1 MIKLYCIK
9 INDQELKT
17 VDEKEYI
24 SFIRANKKDVQSFSQ
39 VMIET
44 TENKLKNLIENY
56 SVDELLRLWKKKKG
70 IDEGILYKKDWRV

>member
-1 MIKLYCIK
+1 MKKVKLYCIK
-9 INDQELKT
+9 INDLELKT

-24 SFIRANKKDVQSFSQ
+24 SFLRANKKDVHSFTQ

-56 SVDELLRLWKKKKG
+56 SVDELLRLWKN
-70 IDEGILYKKDWRV
+70 II

>member
-1 MIKLYCIK
+1 MKKVKLYCIK

-24 SFIRANKKDVQSFSQ
+24 SFLRANKKDVHSFTQ

-44 TENKLKNLIENY
+44 TENKLNNLIENY
-56 SVDELLRLWKKKKG
+56 SVDELLRLWKTKKG
-70 IDEGILYKKDWRV
+70 IDENVLY

>member
-17 VDEKEYI
+17 LDEKEYI
-24 SFIRANKKDVQSFSQ
+24 SFIRANKKDVHSFTQ

-44 TENKLKNLIENY
+44 TENKLNNLIENY

-70 IDEGILYKKDWRV
+70 IDENVLY

>member
-1 MIKLYCIK
+1 MKKVKLYCIK

-17 VDEKEYI
+17 VNEKEYI
-24 SFIRANKKDVQSFSQ
+24 SFIRANKKDVHSFSQ

-44 TENKLKNLIENY
+44 SEDKLNNLIENY

-70 IDEGILYKKDWRV
+70 IDEKTLYVTS

>member
-1 MIKLYCIK
+1 MSIGF
-9 INDQELKT
+9 T
-17 VDEKEYI
+17 
-24 SFIRANKKDVQSFSQ
+24 Q

-70 IDEGILYKKDWRV
+70 IDEKMLYEVK

>member
-1 MIKLYCIK
+1 MKKVKLYCIK

-24 SFIRANKKDVQSFSQ
+24 SFIRANKKDVHSFTQ

-44 TENKLKNLIENY
+44 TENKVKKLIENY

-70 IDEGILYKKDWRV
+70 IDENVLY

>member
-1 MIKLYCIK
+1 MKKVKLYCIK

-24 SFIRANKKDVQSFSQ
+24 SFIRANKKDIHSFSQ

-44 TENKLKNLIENY
+44 TENKVKKLIENY
-56 SVDELLRLWKKKKG
+56 SVDDLLRLWKKKKG
-70 IDEGILYKKDWRV
+70 IDENVLY

>member
-1 MIKLYCIK
+1 MKKVKLYCIK

-24 SFIRANKKDVQSFSQ
+24 SFIRANKKDVHSFTQ

-44 TENKLKNLIENY
+44 SENKLNNLIENY
-56 SVDELLRLWKKKKG
+56 SVDELLRFWKKKKG
-70 IDEGILYKKDWRV
+70 IDENVLY

>member
-1 MIKLYCIK
+1 MKKVKLYCIK

-24 SFIRANKKDVQSFSQ
+24 SFIRANKKDVHSFSQ

-44 TENKLKNLIENY
+44 TENKLNNLIENY

-70 IDEGILYKKDWRV
+70 IDEDILYKKI

>member
-1 MIKLYCIK
+1 MKKVKLYCIK

-24 SFIRANKKDVQSFSQ
+24 LFIRANKKDVHSFIQ

-44 TENKLKNLIENY
+44 SEDKIKNLIENY

-70 IDEGILYKKDWRV
+70 IDENVLY

>member
-17 VDEKEYI
+17 LDEKEYI
-24 SFIRANKKDVQSFSQ
+24 SFIRANKKDVHSFSQ

-44 TENKLKNLIENY
+44 SEDKLKNLIENY

-70 IDEGILYKKDWRV
+70 IDEKTLYVTS

>member
-1 MIKLYCIK
+1 MKKVKLYCIK

-24 SFIRANKKDVQSFSQ
+24 SFIRANKKDVHSFSQ

-44 TENKLKNLIENY
+44 TENKLNNLIGNY

-70 IDEGILYKKDWRV
+70 IDENVLY

>member
-17 VDEKEYI
+17 LDEKEYI
-24 SFIRANKKDVQSFSQ
+24 SFIRANKKDIHSFTQ

-44 TENKLKNLIENY
+44 TENKLNNLIENY

-70 IDEGILYKKDWRV
+70 IDEKTMYIAK

>member
-1 MIKLYCIK
+1 MKKVKLYCIK

-24 SFIRANKKDVQSFSQ
+24 LFIRSNKKDVHSFTQ

-44 TENKLKNLIENY
+44 TENKLNNLIGNY

-70 IDEGILYKKDWRV
+70 IDEKTMYIAK

>member
-1 MIKLYCIK
+1 MKKVKLYCIK

-24 SFIRANKKDVQSFSQ
+24 SFLRANKKEAYSFTN

-44 TENKLKNLIENY
+44 SEDKLKNLIENY

-70 IDEGILYKKDWRV
+70 IDEDILYKKI

>member
-1 MIKLYCIK
+1 MKKVKLYCIK

-24 SFIRANKKDVQSFSQ
+24 SFIRANKKDVHSFTQ

-44 TENKLKNLIENY
+44 TENKLNNLIENY

-70 IDEGILYKKDWRV
+70 IDEGILYKKI

>member
-1 MIKLYCIK
+1 MKKVKLYCIK

-24 SFIRANKKDVQSFSQ
+24 SFIRANKKDVHSFTQ

-44 TENKLKNLIENY
+44 SEDKLNNLIENY
-56 SVDELLRLWKKKKG
+56 SVDELLRFWKKKKG
-70 IDEGILYKKDWRV
+70 IDENVLY

>member
-1 MIKLYCIK
+1 MKKVKLYCIK
-9 INDQELKT
+9 INDLELKT

-24 SFIRANKKDVQSFSQ
+24 SFLRANKKDVHSFTQ

-70 IDEGILYKKDWRV
+70 IDEKMLYEVK

>member
-1 MIKLYCIK
+1 MKKVKLYCIK
-9 INDQELKT
+9 INDLELKT

-24 SFIRANKKDVQSFSQ
+24 SFLRANKKDVPSFTQ

-70 IDEGILYKKDWRV
+70 IDEKILYETS

>member
-1 MIKLYCIK
+1 MKKVKLYCIK
-9 INDQELKT
+9 INDLELKI

-24 SFIRANKKDVQSFSQ
+24 SFLRANKKDVHSFTQ

-56 SVDELLRLWKKKKG
+56 SVDELLRLWKKKNG
-70 IDEGILYKKDWRV
+70 IDEKMLYEVK

>member
-1 MIKLYCIK
+1 MKKVKLYCIK

-24 SFIRANKKDVQSFSQ
+24 SFLRANKKDAHSFIQ

-44 TENKLKNLIENY
+44 TENKLNNLIKNY
-56 SVDELLRLWKKKKG
+56 SVNELLRLWKKKKG
-70 IDEGILYKKDWRV
+70 IDEKTMYIAK

>member
-1 MIKLYCIK
+1 MKKVKLYCIK
-9 INDQELKT
+9 INDLELKT

-24 SFIRANKKDVQSFSQ
+24 SFLRANKKDVHSFTQ

-56 SVDELLRLWKKKKG
+56 SVDELLRLCKKKKG
-70 IDEGILYKKDWRV
+70 IDEKILYETS

>member
-1 MIKLYCIK
+1 MKKVKLYCIK

-24 SFIRANKKDVQSFSQ
+24 SFLRANKKDVHSFTQ

-44 TENKLKNLIENY
+44 TENKLNNLIENY
-56 SVDELLRLWKKKKG
+56 SVDELLRLWKKKKE
-70 IDEGILYKKDWRV
+70 IDEKTLYVIS

>member
-17 VDEKEYI
+17 LDEKEYI
-24 SFIRANKKDVQSFSQ
+24 SFIRANKKDIHSFTQ

-44 TENKLKNLIENY
+44 TENKLNNLIENY

-70 IDEGILYKKDWRV
+70 IDENVLY

>member
-1 MIKLYCIK
+1 MKKVKLYCIK
-9 INDQELKT
+9 INDLELKT

-24 SFIRANKKDVQSFSQ
+24 SFLRANKKDVHSFTQ

-70 IDEGILYKKDWRV
+70 IDEKTLYVTS

>member
-1 MIKLYCIK
+1 MKKVKLYCIK

-24 SFIRANKKDVQSFSQ
+24 SFIRANKKDVHSFSQ

-44 TENKLKNLIENY
+44 TENKLNNLIENY

-70 IDEGILYKKDWRV
+70 IDENVLY

>member
-1 MIKLYCIK
+1 MKKVKLYCIK

-24 SFIRANKKDVQSFSQ
+24 SFLRANKKDVHSFTQ

-44 TENKLKNLIENY
+44 SEDKLKNLIENY
-56 SVDELLRLWKKKKG
+56 SVDELLRLWKKKNG
-70 IDEGILYKKDWRV
+70 IDEKTLYVTS

>member
-1 MIKLYCIK
+1 MKKVKLYCIK

-24 SFIRANKKDVQSFSQ
+24 SFIRANKKDVHSFTQ

-44 TENKLKNLIENY
+44 TENKLNNLIENY

-70 IDEGILYKKDWRV
+70 IDENVLY

>member
-1 MIKLYCIK
+1 MKKVKLYCIK

-24 SFIRANKKDVQSFSQ
+24 SFIRANKKDVHSFTQ

-44 TENKLKNLIENY
+44 TENKLNNLIENY

-70 IDEGILYKKDWRV
+70 IDEKTMYIAK

>member
-1 MIKLYCIK
+1 MKKVKLYCIK

-17 VDEKEYI
+17 VNEKEYI
-24 SFIRANKKDVQSFSQ
+24 SFIRANKKDVHSFTQ

-44 TENKLKNLIENY
+44 TENKLNNLIENY

-70 IDEGILYKKDWRV
+70 IDENVLY

>member
-1 MIKLYCIK
+1 MKKVKLYCIK

-17 VDEKEYI
+17 VNEKEYI
-24 SFIRANKKDVQSFSQ
+24 SFIRANKKDVHSFSQ

-44 TENKLKNLIENY
+44 TENKLNNLIENY

-70 IDEGILYKKDWRV
+70 IDEDILYKKI